1 VIGALSAIDEGP
13 QLSLDAFLER
23 ERDRVEAA
31 LLAAADELVEGVPS
45 SLDTAIR
52 YALVGPG
59 KRLRPVLCAA
69 AWRAC
74 AGEPSEAVYRLGA
87 AVEVVHTYS
96 LVHDDLPCM
105 DDDALRRGRPTV
117 HRAFGV
123 QMATLVGAA
132 LIPAAA
138 RLAQRAAAEL
148 GLDAGVQGR
157 LVVELSRAA
166 GSAGMVAGQLMDLAA
181 EERPVDAI
189 GLEAIHRRKT
199 GALLGVSLRLGAIAA
214 GAGEPQLAALSVY
227 GRELGLAFQIVDD
240 VLDVTSTADAL
251 GKTAGKDAAAG
262 KSTYPGLYG
271 VEGARALAAGRA
283 GRAVTALRRAGV
295 HAPELEALARFV
307 LTRES

>member
-1 VIGALSAIDEGP
+1 VIGAAKELDEHP
-13 QLSLDAFLER
+13 QLDLNGFLER

-31 LLAAADELVEGVPS
+31 LLAASDELVAGAPS
-45 SLDTAIR
+45 SLETAIR

-74 AGEPSEAVYRLGA
+74 AGEPPAAVYRLGV

-123 QMATLVGAA
+123 PLATLVGAA

-138 RLAQRAAAEL
+138 GLAQRAGAEL
-148 GLDAGVQGR
+148 GLAPAVQGR
-157 LVVELSRAA
+157 LVAELSRAA

-181 EERPVDAI
+181 EERPVDAV

-240 VLDVTSTADAL
+240 VLDVTSSAEAL

-271 VEGARALAAGRA
+271 VEGARALAAGRTS
-283 GRAVTALRRAGV
+283 RAVAALRRAGV